1 MSECEWTSTRIGE
14 IISLD
19 VESDQQIS
27 SYPNIPSEFFE
38 DMESSWKGRIK
49 RIHLEEAFEEVEKAA
64 AALSLA
70 VSLQDFCF
78 LRVYTDICSTLLIMC
93 SDYFM
98 LLSWLF
104 YADYTCSCECICI
117 FSWLGDLVFMLLL
130 SSFFFISLLDSS
142 LYLWIFASFVSLF
155 RQQCLIYHF
164 TRILVFGSSGG

>member
-14 IISLD
+14 IISLN

-38 DMESSWKGRIK
+38 DMESSWKGRVK

-78 LRVYTDICSTLLIMC
+78 LRVYTDICCTLVIMC

-98 LLSWLF
+98 L
-104 YADYTCSCECICI
+104 II
-117 FSWLGDLVFMLLL
+117 HVLVNVFA
-130 SSFFFISLLDSS
+130 SLLG
-142 LYLWIFASFVSLF
+142 WVI
-155 RQQCLIYHF
+155 
-164 TRILVFGSSGG
+164 

>member
-14 IISLD
+14 IISLN

-38 DMESSWKGRIK
+38 DMESSWKGRVK

-78 LRVYTDICSTLLIMC
+78 LRVYTLYSGDHV
-93 SDYFM
+93 FG
-98 LLSWLF
+98 LF

-117 FSWLGDLVFMLLL
+117 FAWLGDLVFMLLL

-142 LYLWIFASFVSLF
+142 LYL
-155 RQQCLIYHF
+155 
-164 TRILVFGSSGG
+164 